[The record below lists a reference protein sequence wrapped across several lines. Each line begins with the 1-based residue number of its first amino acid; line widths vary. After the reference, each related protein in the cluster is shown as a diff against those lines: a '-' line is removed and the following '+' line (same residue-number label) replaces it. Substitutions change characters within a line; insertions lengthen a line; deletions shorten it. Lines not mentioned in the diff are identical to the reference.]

1 MNKLIDKDTVY
12 YNLWYDEKT
21 RAHLIAAAPEMYR
34 FIDDLLYDNELGGL
48 ERILA
53 KQLLAKARGE

>member
-34 FIDDLLYDNELGGL
+34 FFDDLLYDNELGGL
-48 ERILA
+48 ALVM
-53 KQLLAKARGE
+53 